1 MASRH
6 DHVAALTAENL
17 MEHPGFFERAGPFSL
32 GAVAE
37 AANATAA
44 AGADLELK
52 IKDVRPLD
60 GAAQGDLSF
69 LDNPKYLPLFA
80 TTGASAC
87 LVAPKFASQ
96 APAGTACLVTPE
108 PYRAFAKALV
118 LFYPDALRSKAALAG
133 GFDRSSS
140 IHPTAALEPDV
151 TVEPGAVIGPEVR
164 VGRGTTIAAGSV
176 IGYRVH
182 IGRDCY
188 IGPNASLTHAL
199 VGNHVTIH
207 AGVAIGQ
214 DGFGFAMGKAGHLKV
229 PQIGRVIIQ
238 DAVEI
243 GANTTIDRGA
253 LRDTVI
259 GEGTKIDNLVQIGH
273 NVVIGRHCIIVAQTG
288 ISGSA
293 ELGDFVALG
302 GQVGVVGHVKIGA
315 GAQIAASSNVRGDV
329 PPGVRWGGT
338 PAKPARLWFRE
349 LTLLRKLAERK
360 DLKLDQGEGSGGT
373 GE

>member
-1 MASRH
+1 MT
-6 DHVAALTAENL
+6 HVAALASENL

-37 AANATAA
+37 AASAQPAD
-44 AGADLELK
+44 GADLDLA
-52 IKDVRPLD
+52 ISDVRPLD
-60 GAAQGDLSF
+60 SAAQGDLSF

-80 TTGASAC
+80 ATAASAC
-87 LVAPKFASQ
+87 LVAPKFAGQ
-96 APAGTACLVTPE
+96 APAGTACLLTPE
-108 PYRAFAKALV
+108 PYRAFAQALL
-118 LFYPDALRSKAALAG
+118 LFYPDALKPKVALAG
-133 GFDRSSS
+133 GIDRSPLV
-140 IHPTAALEPDV
+140 HPSATLEPGT
-151 TVEPGAVIGPEVR
+151 TVEPGAVVGPQAR
-164 VGRGTTIAAGSV
+164 IGRGTTIAAGSV

-182 IGRDCY
+182 IGRDGFV
-188 IGPNASLTHAL
+188 GPNASVTHAL
-199 VGNHVTIH
+199 IGNHVTVH

-214 DGFGFAMGKAGHLKV
+214 DGFGFAMSKAGHLKV

-238 DAVEI
+238 DGVEI

-273 NVVIGRHCIIVAQTG
+273 NVLIGRHCVIVAQTG

-293 ELGDFVALG
+293 ELGDFVVLG

-338 PAKPARLWFRE
+338 PAKPVRLWFRE
-349 LTLLRKLAERK
+349 LTLLQRLAERK
-360 DLKLDQGEGSGGT
+360 DLKLDHGESGGT

>member
-1 MASRH
+1 
-6 DHVAALTAENL
+6 
-17 MEHPGFFERAGPFSL
+17 MEHPGFFERAGPFTL
-32 GAVAE
+32 AAIAE
-37 AANATAA
+37 AVQAKPAD
-44 AGADLELK
+44 GADLSLE
-52 IKDVRPLD
+52 IEDVRPLD
-60 GAAQGDLSF
+60 RADKGDLSF
-69 LDNPKYLPLFA
+69 FDNPKYLPAF
-80 TTGASAC
+80 TKTGASAC

-96 APAGTACLVTPE
+96 APDATTCLVTPE
-108 PYRAFAKALV
+108 PYRGFAKALY
-118 LFYPDALRSKAALAG
+118 LFYPDGLKPKAALEDAAPG
-133 GFDRSSS
+133 ASPV
-140 IHPTAALEPDV
+140 HPSAILEPGV
-151 TVEPGAVIGPEVR
+151 IVEPGAVVGPEAR
-164 VGRGTTIAAGSV
+164 IGAGTTIAAGSV

-182 IGRDCY
+182 VGRECF
-188 IGPNASLTHAL
+188 IGPSASVTHAL
-199 VGNHVTIH
+199 IGNHVTIH
-207 AGVAIGQ
+207 AGAAIGQ
-214 DGFGFAMGKAGHLKV
+214 DGFGFAMGRTGHLKV

-238 DAVEI
+238 DHVEI

-349 LTLLRKLAERK
+349 LALLRRLAERK
-360 DLKLDQGEGSGGT
+360 DLKLDEDESGSG
-373 GE
+373 E

>member
-1 MASRH
+1 
-6 DHVAALTAENL
+6 

-32 GAVAE
+32 RIVAE
-37 AANATAA
+37 AAQAKPAED
-44 AGADLELK
+44 ADLDLAIE
-52 IKDVRPLD
+52 DVRPLD
-60 GAAQGDLSF
+60 SAGRGDLSF
-69 LDNPKYLPLFA
+69 VDNPKYLPLFA
-80 TTGASAC
+80 ATGASAC
-87 LVAPKFASQ
+87 LVAPKFAGQ
-96 APAGTACLVTPE
+96 APDGVARLVTPE
-108 PYRAFAKALV
+108 PYRAFARALL
-118 LFYPDALRSKAALAG
+118 LFYPDALNPKAALA
-133 GFDRSSS
+133 DSSDGS
-140 IHPTAALEPDV
+140 PMVHPSARLEQGAV
-151 TVEPGAVIGPEVR
+151 VEPGAVIGPEAQ
-164 VGRGTTIAAGSV
+164 VGRGTTVAAGSV

-188 IGPNASLTHAL
+188 IGPNASVTHAL

-229 PQIGRVIIQ
+229 PQIGRVIVQ
-238 DAVEI
+238 DGVEI
-243 GANTTIDRGA
+243 GANTTVDRGA

-293 ELGDFVALG
+293 QLGDFVALG

-338 PAKPARLWFRE
+338 PAKPVRLWFRE
-349 LTLLRKLAERK
+349 LTLLQRLAERK
-360 DLKLDQGEGSGGT
+360 DLKLDQDDGGSGG